1 MTHLTL
7 FYFSPIGKQKF
18 YSESIWKTW
27 VKATSVYLNQIL
39 IYSPLQLGGLRNWT
53 LGDVGPATCLDVEDI
68 PSQGA
73 QPTFILITQNKA
85 SQLGSFDN
93 IDFFLLWYR
102 EDSQSTLVFDHALYA
117 NLDENWFDGILIK
130 ATINYQ
136 SGSINKVDLKGK
148 VFNRCLM

>member
-93 IDFFLLWYR
+93 IDFFVMIQGGQSKHTGLWPCTVRKPRRKLIWRYFDKGDNKLSEWQYKQSR
-102 EDSQSTLVFDHALYA
+102 SQRQGV
-117 NLDENWFDGILIK
+117 
-130 ATINYQ
+130 
-136 SGSINKVDLKGK
+136 
-148 VFNRCLM
+148 